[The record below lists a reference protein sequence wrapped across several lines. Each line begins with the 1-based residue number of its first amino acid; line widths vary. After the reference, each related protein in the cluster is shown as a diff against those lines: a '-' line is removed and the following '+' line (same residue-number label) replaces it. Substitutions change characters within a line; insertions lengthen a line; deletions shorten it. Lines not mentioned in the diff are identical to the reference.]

1 MGVPGKGTTPPADA
15 TPVGIPTN
23 GNEPGIKPETCNWGL
38 FNASSVT
45 PVGLSCV
52 KLLGSLYSSPN
63 PQGLTPC
70 GLTRAGMLPCI
81 CEGES
86 SVGTTGREGRFSPI
100 G

>member
-1 MGVPGKGTTPPADA
+1 MSRVLSQERA
-15 TPVGIPTN
+15 TGDR
-23 GNEPGIKPETCNWGL
+23 L
-38 FNASSVT
+38 MQAVT

-52 KLLGSLYSSPN
+52 KLLGSLCSSPN